1 MREQRKQRML
11 DENSR
16 EREAFLRDLYGLDA
30 QGRLVKGKGSGSKEG
45 GKAVVVAAAREV
57 EIGEA

>member
-1 MREQRKQRML
+1 ML
-11 DENSR
+11 EENSR